1 MAEKQGKLGDN
12 WNDYANRLV
21 KLLGWEY
28 IGDKNMDLKGADGE
42 VYGIDSI
49 LKYKVAGK
57 DTLQTVL
64 LESKRYAKTS
74 IQSSTLSKWI
84 KRLKE
89 KLDGLRNSEELLKE
103 FPELNYCTQT
113 NLGVVMLW
121 VHDADEGYL
130 NGNFQ
135 HLLENTIISTG
146 AKPSAYSRIMVLDN
160 RRIVQLCAMRD
171 ALKTFDDFNFVYP
184 AGIIDNVAI
193 EQSKVLSVEYMMSNI
208 TIADGVKDGKSS
220 SLVFYFGV
228 VTEASIALLMKFLSQ
243 YQRIDKN
250 KPLLIYYYDKS
261 DTVLD
266 VINSFKGKDAYKDIL
281 DFKKLA
287 RYSFDSEPQTI
298 ANDE

>member
-21 KLLGWEY
+21 KLLGWDH
-28 IGDKNMDLKGADGE
+28 IGDKNMDLKGNDGE
-42 VYGIDSI
+42 EYGVDSI

-57 DTLQTVL
+57 DTLQTVI

-74 IQSSTLSKWI
+74 IQSNTLFKWV

-103 FPELNYCTQT
+103 FPEMDDCSQT
-113 NLGVVMLW
+113 NLGVIMLW
-121 VHDADEGYL
+121 VHDADESYL
-130 NGNFQ
+130 NGTFQ
-135 HLLENTIISTG
+135 NLLENTIITTG
-146 AKPSAYSRIMVLDN
+146 AKPGSYLRIMVLDN

-184 AGIIDNVAI
+184 AGIIENVAI
-193 EQSKVLSVEYMMSNI
+193 EQSQILSVEYMMSNI
-208 TIADGVKDGKSS
+208 IIADAVKDGKTS
-220 SLVFYFGV
+220 SLVFYFG
-228 VTEASIALLMKFLSQ
+228 EISESNMSLLMKFLSQ

-250 KPLLIYYYDKS
+250 KSLLIYYYDKS

-266 VINSFKGKDAYKDIL
+266 VLNSYKNKEDYKNIL

-287 RYSFDSEPQTI
+287 HYSFDSEPQTI